1 MVRWLV
7 FINGG
12 SMEKWIQDLE
22 IKKGALRKRLGIKE
36 GETISLS
43 ELYRLK
49 DKLSKQLEKAKGK
62 ERQDILKFLRQ
73 VNLAITFKESKR
85 G

>member
-7 FINGG
+7 FINGE

-36 GETISLS
+36 GGTISLS

>member
-1 MVRWLV
+1 
-7 FINGG
+7 
-12 SMEKWIQDLE
+12 MEKWIQDLE
-22 IKKGALRKRLGIKE
+22 IKKGALRKRLGLKE

>member
-1 MVRWLV
+1 
-7 FINGG
+7 
-12 SMEKWIQDLE
+12 MEKWIQDLE